1 MPPLRRAGR
10 SRAHQTGAAPS
21 AAAAVTFRARQ
32 SWPAVAERRRFV
44 IASRTATGEA
54 CTIIVERQPDGL
66 LIVSFHG
73 AWKTT
78 MAPDP
83 GELDELVEALRT
95 AGAR

>member
-1 MPPLRRAGR
+1 M
-10 SRAHQTGAAPS
+10 
-21 AAAAVTFRARQ
+21 TFRARQ
-32 SWPAVAERRRFV
+32 CWPAITERRRFV
-44 IASRTATGEA
+44 IASRTASGEA
-54 CTIIVERQPDGL
+54 CTVIVERQADGP

-83 GELDELVEALRT
+83 PELDELVEALRK